1 MSYSTI
7 HLRQFI
13 YKVSLLI
20 LINKTKVRIMNKLK
34 TLVASLVVATLSFGA
49 ANSIEIRAGLT
60 GQSTGYYAN
69 VEETLKDAGRKTQTD
84 GVAAFSY
91 MSVFGEVAFDSAMGI
106 SLGLEFTPDTITID
120 DNASRIINGS
130 INDGSIGGAI
140 NETSE
145 GEGGGDAAGGIQKVG
160 ASIKDLTLIYVGV
173 PLMETGLTVKV
184 GVQTATLQTTE
195 TLATGSTYKDVDM
208 EGASVGLYYDG
219 AITDNLFYRL
229 EGAYTYFDDMSTTGS
244 EVGGTAGTFNKIT
257 AELTGVAAKA
267 SIGFKF

>member
-1 MSYSTI
+1 MS
-7 HLRQFI
+7 
-13 YKVSLLI
+13 KVYVY
-20 LINKTKVRIMNKLK
+20 TR
-34 TLVASLVVATLSFGA
+34 
-49 ANSIEIRAGLT
+49 NSNAEAFEKGSSR
-60 GQSTGYYAN
+60 
-69 VEETLKDAGRKTQTD
+69 ETQIKKCTN
-84 GVAAFSY
+84 Y
-91 MSVFGEVAFDSAMGI
+91 
-106 SLGLEFTPDTITID
+106 
-120 DNASRIINGS
+120 
-130 INDGSIGGAI
+130 
-140 NETSE
+140 
-145 GEGGGDAAGGIQKVG
+145 